1 MAVVAVK
8 GKECTL
14 TIGATAYTG
23 WVQGLESAKEK
34 AIETVPTWGEDVA
47 FFTGT
52 QTNTGTLTFLFD
64 PRTSALGPAL
74 EDAFDD
80 DTPVTLTVAMGTASR
95 VYTNWQ
101 VASYSDSAPADGLLT
116 CNASLVGSTPWVT
129 TYDAP

>member
-34 AIETVPTWGEDVA
+34 ATETVPTWGEDVA
-47 FFTGT
+47 FTGS

-64 PRTSALGPAL
+64 PMTSALGPAL

-80 DTPVTLTVAMGTASR
+80 DTLVTLTVAMGTASR

-101 VASYSDSAPADGLLT
+101 VSSYSDSAPAEGLLT
-116 CNASLVGSTPWVT
+116 CNASLIGSTPWVT